1 MKHVRVDEIIV
12 QDIRVNVIVVQEIG
26 NNVFEIFPTHYGR
39 CNIPWSF
46 RKSETIFFNAPNT
59 LRSAQYTMVFQEIGN
74 FLKCSLLI
82 RVDAIYQGHSGNPKF
97 CV

>member
-1 MKHVRVDEIIV
+1 MFLKCSLHIMVDAIYHG
-12 QDIRVNVIVVQEIG
+12 RSG
-26 NNVFEIFPTHYGR
+26 N
-39 CNIPWSF
+39 
-46 RKSETIFFNAPNT
+46 RKLFFNAPNT